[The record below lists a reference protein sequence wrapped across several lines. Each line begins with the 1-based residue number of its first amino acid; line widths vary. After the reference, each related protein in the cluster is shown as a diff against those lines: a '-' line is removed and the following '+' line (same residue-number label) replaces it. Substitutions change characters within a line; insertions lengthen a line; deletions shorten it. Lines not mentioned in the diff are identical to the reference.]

1 MKVFFTT
8 ILAIACA
15 LIILIG
21 HAHWKNKTSL
31 STVEKNHVS
40 IPIVKTSNNTSQP
53 AKQANL
59 SEETNTLLTY
69 TKNWPTESQSA
80 FKQALADKRPFK
92 ILLLG
97 SNDLGQSPDGW
108 SYIAKDKLI
117 NTFGAKYLDVGISEF
132 NFTSTAFVLSNK
144 QADISKGNWDL
155 ILFEPFTFNDN
166 GLVKE
171 ADSLQ
176 NITRIMADIKRT
188 SPKTVFILQ
197 PPHPIYNGKYLPIQV
212 NALKQYAQSHNI
224 AYLDHWTAWPN
235 SSNLQLKGDLTADQS
250 APNSNGHRIWSDFI
264 LKFFISK

>member
-1 MKVFFTT
+1 MKAFFTT

-15 LIILIG
+15 IIIILG
-21 HAHWKNKTSL
+21 HSYWKNKTTL
-31 STVEKNHVS
+31 AANEAGTVAPVEKVG
-40 IPIVKTSNNTSQP
+40 NNTQAQP
-53 AKQANL
+53 TATKEDNSNL
-59 SEETNTLLTY
+59 TAY

-80 FKQALADKRPFK
+80 FQQALKENRPFK

-108 SYIAKDKLI
+108 AYITKDKLI
-117 NTFGAKYLDVGISEF
+117 NTFGSNHLDVGISEF
-132 NFTSTAFVLSNK
+132 NVTSTAFVLSNK
-144 QADISKGNWDL
+144 QADIAKGNWDL

-176 NITRIMADIKRT
+176 NLTKIMADIKST
-188 SPKTVFILQ
+188 SPKTIFILQ

-212 NALKQYAQSHNI
+212 NALKQYAQSRNI

-235 SSNLQLKGDLTADQS
+235 SSNIQLKNDLTADQS
-250 APNSNGHRIWSDFI
+250 APNSNGHRIWSDFVI
-264 LKFFISK
+264 KYLLGQN